1 MSDEDVPSRSDA
13 APRFETLLTDLEG
26 VVQALEGGELA
37 LEDALLSF
45 ERGMKLAKQ
54 AGEILDKA
62 EMKVELLVAERDGSL
77 RQQPYETHET

>member
-1 MSDEDVPSRSDA
+1 MSDEGLPISADA
-13 APRFETLLTDLEG
+13 PPRFESLLTDLEG

-37 LEDALLSF
+37 LEDALSSF

-62 EMKVELLVAERDGSL
+62 EMKVEVLVAERDGSL
-77 RQQPYETHET
+77 REQPYETHET